1 MGVVL
6 SPWVA
11 DEGTVLALRSVEGV
25 PACLL
30 AAPTVTQPPHLE
42 GDPSLA
48 TEILPGPPPLST
60 LQQPGQ
66 LKKDNKKTPIV
77 VSYLPTSDPG
87 TTYGANTVSTM
98 ATTTEVDGPR
108 RKRARLDKGT
118 SSSRAQRASA
128 RNMAATAS
136 TSATASETNMPTDAV
151 ASSATFIPESDLMQ
165 VDSDDAMLS
174 RSNSVQPGDEE
185 TASNRRGSLRRDVKG
200 KGKERAAQVRVKEE
214 PETVSL
220 SAFEPQLPNQTS
232 NEDHCSACRSLGS
245 LVYCD
250 GCPRAYH
257 FWCLNPPMDVTD
269 LPAGD
274 AKWLCPACML
284 KQKPP
289 PKPPASLKFMA
300 PLIDQL
306 QSSLPVEF
314 QLPQDIRTFFK
325 DVSTGPKGTY
335 VDSSEVKV
343 PRLNRHGQLEDREPY
358 RLKDRNGDPVLC
370 YRCGTSALPPDLA
383 AAGPATKRARRAASA
398 CSTVQDAMGGR
409 SIISCD
415 YCHLHWHLDC
425 LDPPM
430 AYMPPWNKRWMCPNH
445 ADQILQPKKR
455 IPKNNAPP
463 IEVTKPGQFNNG
475 NIEVIQ
481 PETPSAPPPKMA
493 IDEVLINGRRYRVP
507 ERVITMDFWNKTGK
521 GKPHFQDAL
530 SSPLT
535 SLSSVDPMD
544 EDEIEDIAPKVSPE
558 NNKLQFDL
566 DQLKAALA
574 LCGLQHVPQKSESS
588 RTLPQPNQMPSKPA
602 VAPAP
607 STPAPTAQGKD
618 KLVKSASARK
628 GVTTAEGAGG
638 AAAPSGDS
646 QPEPRRSGRA
656 STVRHLRLWNHT
668 ETSVDGTDDQSEDS
682 REYLPAQ
689 PTSTRRQKR
698 DTNGKFTRKGEGR
711 GSRSSKAPT
720 ATTPSSTLP
729 EVAQATSDRPAQPE
743 STVTDSTTAANGVS
757 RSKRTRQPPRR
768 PDSPVV
774 ATPAPPPPPPT
785 AVVTPPTAKTSLS
798 PPAEQKLPVSEASS
812 HTNGVVHSQNLALS
826 VPAPSSL
833 HPSLRTYKSTS
844 SPPTPVEPL
853 QTGKSASAV
862 APSAKPATPKPAAPA
877 PSKDTATPSSGLK
890 IRLPRMAAIMSPAA
904 KTEPP
909 AEADESISSRSKTQ
923 SQSSSNSR
931 PRRSLRRG
939 TSVATSVTGTSPST
953 PSSPKTALSTVT

>member
-1 MGVVL
+1 M
-6 SPWVA
+6 A
-11 DEGTVLALRSVEGV
+11 SVEGI
-25 PACLL
+25 PACLH
-30 AAPTVTQPPHLE
+30 AAATVTHPPHLE
-42 GDPSLA
+42 GDPALA

-60 LQQPGQ
+60 VQQPGQ
-66 LKKDNKKTPIV
+66 LKKDHKKTPFV
-77 VSYLPTSDPG
+77 PSYLPTSDPG
-87 TTYGANTVSTM
+87 TTYGIGAVSTM
-98 ATTTEVDGPR
+98 ATPTEVDGPR
-108 RKRARLDKGT
+108 RKRARLDKGS

-128 RNMAATAS
+128 RSMAATAS
-136 TSATASETNMPTDAV
+136 TSASALETNGPADAV
-151 ASSATFIPESDLMQ
+151 ASSTTVISEPELMQ

-174 RSNSVQPGDEE
+174 RSNSVQPGDEDGPP
-185 TASNRRGSLRRDVKG
+185 TRRGSLRRDIKG
-200 KGKERAAQVRVKEE
+200 KGKERAGQVRVKEE

-220 SAFEPQLPNQTS
+220 SAYEPQPPSQTS

-257 FWCLNPPMDVTD
+257 FWCLNPPIDVAD
-269 LPAGD
+269 LPADD
-274 AKWLCPACML
+274 AKWLCPACIL

-306 QSSLPVEF
+306 QMNLPYEF
-314 QLPQDIRTFFK
+314 QLPQDVRGFFK

-343 PRLNRHGQLEDREPY
+343 ARLNRYGQLEDREPY

-370 YRCGTSALPPDLA
+370 HRCGTSALPPDLA

-398 CSTVQDAMGGR
+398 CSTAQDAMGGR

-430 AYMPPWNKRWMCPNH
+430 TYMPPWNKRWMCPNH

-455 IPKNNAPP
+455 IPKTNAPP

-521 GKPHFQDAL
+521 GRSHVHEERPLHSAL

-544 EDEIEDIAPKVSPE
+544 EEDIEDIAPNVNPP
-558 NNKLQFDL
+558 NGKLQFDL

-574 LCGLQHVPQKSESS
+574 LCGLQAPARNGLLQAAPPPALVATLS
-588 RTLPQPNQMPSKPA
+588 RAVSAKDKATKPA
-602 VAPAP
+602 A
-607 STPAPTAQGKD
+607 
-618 KLVKSASARK
+618 ARK
-628 GVTTAEGAGG
+628 SGPIQGTTVNN
-638 AAAPSGDS
+638 AAP
-646 QPEPRRSGRA
+646 PEPQLDLRRSGRA
-656 STVRHLRLWNHT
+656 STTRRLRPWNHT
-668 ETSVDGTDDQSEDS
+668 ETSVDGTEDMSEDS
-682 REYLPAQ
+682 REYIPVHAE
-689 PTSTRRQKR
+689 STRKQKR
-698 DTNGKFTRKGEGR
+698 DSNGKFIKKAEGKG
-711 GSRSSKAPT
+711 SKSSKSV
-720 ATTPSSTLP
+720 PSTIS
-729 EVAQATSDRPAQPE
+729 SAQPDAPSITPE
-743 STVTDSTTAANGVS
+743 HASAHLVADPKSPSNVNGVP
-757 RSKRTRQPPRR
+757 RPKRNRQPPRR
-768 PDSPVV
+768 LDAAIV
-774 ATPAPPPPPPT
+774 ATSALPLLTTPAL
-785 AVVTPPTAKTSLS
+785 AVTPTTAKTSLS
-798 PPAEQKLPVSEASS
+798 PPTERSTSSSESPPLA
-812 HTNGVVHSQNLALS
+812 NGVAHSQLLALN

-833 HPSLRTYKSTS
+833 HPSLRGYKSS
-844 SPPTPVEPL
+844 STPSTPVEPPKKD
-853 QTGKSASAV
+853 KSLSV
-862 APSAKPATPKPAAPA
+862 APPAAKPVTPKPAAHPPA
-877 PSKDTATPSSGLK
+877 TKDNPTPSSGLK
-890 IRLPRMAAIMSPAA
+890 IRLPPKAAIMSPAV

-909 AEADESISSRSKTQ
+909 VPEETASSRSKAQ
-923 SQSSSNSR
+923 AQSSSGLR

-953 PSSPKTALSTVT
+953 PSSPKAALSTIAS